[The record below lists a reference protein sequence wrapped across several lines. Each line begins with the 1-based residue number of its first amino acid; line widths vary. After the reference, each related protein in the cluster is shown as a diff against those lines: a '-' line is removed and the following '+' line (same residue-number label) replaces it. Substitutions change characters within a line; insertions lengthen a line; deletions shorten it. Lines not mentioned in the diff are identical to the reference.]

1 MAIKMTVADYGPHP
15 EQYLE
20 APGSQSCYEYLHE
33 CYNRIRKDLGDD
45 YIAFMIPVAD
55 QESAVRMPRLLSDVE
70 KFADYLSS
78 IGLKKGDVYTVFLP
92 TCGHAV
98 VALYALNKLGI
109 IANYVH
115 PMTPPN
121 ALEGIM
127 AHTKSKG
134 ILTLDLLAGPFAGVL
149 AKYPTVVG
157 SVSDFCDGVA
167 LKYAMYNEMQN
178 AKVPELSTI
187 TRYKDILAMELPKSE
202 TVKEMGKQDAFYMHG
217 GGTTGKSK
225 TIRLSSYAFNSLAYK
240 FYLLDIPHDY
250 VNCHAISAIP
260 CFHAYGLAGVIHYG
274 ICNAYKPFLCP
285 KFDARQINEII
296 RRYKINE
303 FIGVPRMFQ
312 KMMQEDNF
320 ENEGLKNLEMVF
332 AGSDIVSK
340 AFVDAFDAI
349 MIKHGAKARMCR
361 GYGLTEVCGVV
372 TSNGASGPYRKDSTG
387 FPLYGLTV
395 EIWDDDG
402 NRLPTGEVGE
412 ICVTGDSIMNGYLPD
427 DVIQESGIYTDEN
440 GTDWIRTGDMGYMDD
455 DGFIY
460 FSGRKKRIII
470 ISGYNIYP
478 ATIEE
483 KVDTLSY
490 INEVCA
496 VQGYTDDC
504 KPLVKLVVS
513 LKDKDADKEKVI
525 ADLKAFCEANL
536 ESIAVPRK
544 YEIMDLLPRTKME
557 KIDFVKLSDPIPEG

>member
-1 MAIKMTVADYGPHP
+1 MAIKMTIPDYGPHP
-15 EQYLE
+15 EQYLT
-20 APGSQSCYEYLHE
+20 APGTESCYEYIHA

-55 QESAVRMPRLLSDVE
+55 RESAVRMPRLLGDVE
-70 KFADYLSS
+70 KLASYFASV
-78 IGLKKGDVYTVFLP
+78 GLKKGDVYTVFLP

-115 PMTPPN
+115 PMTPPK
-121 ALEGIM
+121 ALEDIM
-127 AHTKSKG
+127 VHTNSKG
-134 ILTLDLLAGPFAGVL
+134 ILTLDLLAGPFAEVL
-149 AKYPTVVG
+149 AKYPAIVG
-157 SVSDFCDGVA
+157 SVSDFCDGIA
-167 LKYAMYNEMQN
+167 LEYALYNEKQN
-178 AKVPELSTI
+178 ARVPELETI
-187 TRYKDILAMELPKSE
+187 TLYRDIIKMELPE
-202 TVKEMGKQDAFYMHG
+202 AELVKDMGKQDAFYMHG

-240 FYLLDIPHDY
+240 FYLLDLPHDY
-250 VNCHAISAIP
+250 KDSHCISAIP

-274 ICNAYKPFLCP
+274 ICNAYKPFLFP
-285 KFDARQINEII
+285 KFDARQVNEVI
-296 RRYKINE
+296 RKYKVTE
-303 FIGVPRMFQ
+303 FIGVPKMFQ

-320 ENEGLKNLEMVF
+320 ENEGLKNLQMSF
-332 AGSDIVSK
+332 AGSDIVSR
-340 AFVDAFDAI
+340 AFVDEFDNI
-349 MIKHGAKARMCR
+349 MEKHGAAARMCR

-372 TSNGASGPYRKDSTG
+372 TSNGASGPYCKDSTG
-387 FPLYGLTV
+387 FPLYGLTI

-402 NRLPTGEVGE
+402 NKLPTGQVGE
-412 ICVTGDSIMNGYLPD
+412 ICVTGDTIMNGYLPD
-427 DVIQESGIYTDEN
+427 DVICDSGIYTDKN
-440 GTDWIRTGDMGYMDD
+440 GVSWIRTGDMGYLDE
-455 DGFIY
+455 DGFMY

-483 KVDTLSY
+483 KIDTLDY

-496 VQGYTDDC
+496 VQGYSDDG

-513 LKDKDADKEKVI
+513 LKDKDADREKVI
-525 ADLKAFCEANL
+525 SDLKAFCKSSF

-544 YEIMDLLPRTKME
+544 YEIMELLPRTKMD
-557 KIDFVKLSDPIPEG
+557 KIDFMKLSDPVPQ

>member
-1 MAIKMTVADYGPHP
+1 MAIRMTVEDYGPHP
-15 EQYLE
+15 EQYLR
-20 APGSQSCYEYLHE
+20 APGTQSCYEYIHE

-45 YIAFMIPVAD
+45 YTAFMIPVAD
-55 QESAVRMPRLLSDVE
+55 KESAVTMPRL
-70 KFADYLSS
+70 FADIEKLAGYFHS

-121 ALEGIM
+121 ALEEIM
-127 AHTKSKG
+127 RHTKSKG
-134 ILTLDLLAGPFAGVL
+134 ILTLDLFAGPFAGVL
-149 AKYPTVVG
+149 AKYPSVVG

-167 LKYAMYNEMQN
+167 LQYALYNEKQN
-178 AKVPELSTI
+178 ANVPELDTI
-187 TRYKDILAMELPKSE
+187 TLYRDILQMELPE
-202 TVKEMGKQDAFYMHG
+202 TEAVRDMGKQDAFYMHG

-250 VNCHAISAIP
+250 KNCHAISAIP

-296 RRYKINE
+296 RKYKITE
-303 FIGVPRMFQ
+303 FIGVPKMFQ
-312 KMMQEDNF
+312 KLMQEDNF
-320 ENEGLKNLEMVF
+320 ENEGLKNLQMTF

-340 AFVDAFDAI
+340 AFVDEFDAI
-349 MIKHGAKARMCR
+349 MEKHGAQARMCR

-372 TSNGASGPYRKDSTG
+372 TSNGAAGPYCKDSTG

-395 EIWDDDG
+395 EIWDENG
-402 NRLPTGEVGE
+402 KKLPTGTVGE
-412 ICVTGDSIMNGYLPD
+412 ICVTGDSIMNGYLQD
-427 DVIQESGIYTDEN
+427 DVIRDSGIYTDKN
-440 GTDWIRTGDMGYMDD
+440 GTDWIRTGDMGYMDE

-460 FSGRKKRIII
+460 FAGRIKRIII

-483 KVDTLSY
+483 KVDTLDY

-496 VQGYTDDC
+496 VQGYSKDG

-513 LKDKDADKEKVI
+513 LKDQSADHEKVK
-525 ADLKAFCEANL
+525 ADLKEFCKANL

-544 YEIMDLLPRTKME
+544 YEIMELLPRTKME
-557 KIDFVKLSDPIPEG
+557 KIDFMKLTDPIPDV

>member
-1 MAIKMTVADYGPHP
+1 MAIKMTVADYGPHV
-15 EQYLE
+15 EQYLK
-20 APGSQSCYEYLHE
+20 APEDQSCYEYIHE
-33 CYNRIRKDLGDD
+33 CYERIRKDLGDD

-55 QESAVRMPRLLSDVE
+55 QESAVRMPRLLADVE
-70 KFADYLSS
+70 KLASYFAS

-121 ALEGIM
+121 VLAQIM

-134 ILTLDLLAGPFAGVL
+134 VLTLDLLAVPFAPL
-149 AKYPTVVG
+149 FKNYPTIVG

-167 LKYAMYNEMQN
+167 LQYALYNEKQN
-178 AKVPELSTI
+178 AVLPEVESYTLY
-187 TRYKDILAMELPKSE
+187 RDILKMDLPEAE
-202 TVKEMGKQDAFYMHG
+202 TVKNMGKQDAFYMHG

-250 VNCHAISAIP
+250 ENAHAISAIP

-274 ICNAYKPFLCP
+274 ICNAYKPFLCA
-285 KFDARQINEII
+285 KFDARQTNEII
-296 RRYKINE
+296 RKYKVTE
-303 FIGVPRMFQ
+303 FIGVPKMFQ

-332 AGSDIVSK
+332 AGSDIVSQ
-340 AFVDAFDAI
+340 AFVDEFDSI

-372 TSNGASGPYRKDSTG
+372 TSNGASGPYNKYSTG
-387 FPLYGLTV
+387 YPLYGLTI
-395 EIWDDDG
+395 EIWDDEC
-402 NRLPTGEVGE
+402 NKLPVGEVGE
-412 ICVTGDSIMNGYLPD
+412 ICVTGDSLMNGYLPD
-427 DVIQESGIYTDEN
+427 DVIQESGIYTDKN
-440 GTDWIRTGDMGYMDD
+440 GVNWIRTGDMGYLDE
-455 DGFIY
+455 DGFM
-460 FSGRKKRIII
+460 FFAGRKKRIII

-483 KVDTLSY
+483 KVDTLDY

-496 VQGYTDDC
+496 VQGYSEDC

-557 KIDFVKLSDPIPEG
+557 KIDFMKLSDPVKM

>member
-1 MAIKMTVADYGPHP
+1 MAIRMTVEDYGPHP
-15 EQYLE
+15 EQYLRE
-20 APGSQSCYEYLHE
+20 PTTQSCYEYLHE
-33 CYNRIRKDLGDD
+33 CYERIRKDLGDD

-55 QESAVRMPRLLSDVE
+55 QESAVRMPRLLSDIE
-70 KFADYLSS
+70 KFASYLSTQ
-78 IGLKKGDVYTVFLP
+78 GLKKGDVYTVFLP

-98 VALYALNKLGI
+98 VALYALNKLGV

-121 ALEGIM
+121 VLAQIM

-134 ILTLDLLAGPFAGVL
+134 ILTLDLLAVPFAPL
-149 AKYPTVVG
+149 LKNYPTVVG

-167 LKYAMYNEMQN
+167 LQYALYNEKQN
-178 AKVPELSTI
+178 AQLPEVESYTLY
-187 TRYKDILAMELPKSE
+187 RDILKMELPEAE
-202 TVKEMGKQDAFYMHG
+202 TVREMGKQDAFYMHG

-225 TIRLSSYAFNSLAYK
+225 TIRLSSFAFNHLAFK

-250 VNCHAISAIP
+250 KTVHAISAIP

-274 ICNAYKPFLCP
+274 VCNAYKPFLCP
-285 KFDARQINEII
+285 KFDARQVNEII
-296 RRYKINE
+296 RKYNVTE
-303 FIGVPRMFQ
+303 FIGVPKMFQ

-320 ENEGLKNLEMVF
+320 ENEGTKNLALLF

-340 AFVDAFDAI
+340 AFVDEFDAVLE
-349 MIKHGAKARMCR
+349 KHNAPGRMCR

-372 TSNGASGPYRKDSTG
+372 SASGGSGPYRKDSVG

-395 EIWDDDG
+395 EIWDDEC
-402 NRLPTGEVGE
+402 NKLPAGELGE
-412 ICVTGDSIMNGYLPD
+412 ICISGDGIMNGYLQD
-427 DVIQESGIYTDEN
+427 DVIHDSGLYTDEN
-440 GTDWIRTGDMGYMDD
+440 GVNWVRTGDMGYKDE

-483 KVDTLSY
+483 KIDTLDY

-496 VQGYTDDC
+496 VQGYSDDG

-513 LKDKDADKEKVI
+513 LKNQADDKEKVI
-525 ADLKAFCEANL
+525 SDLKAFCEANL

-557 KIDFVKLSDPIPEG
+557 KIDFMKLSDPIPQ

>member
-1 MAIKMTVADYGPHP
+1 MPIKMTVADYGEHP
-15 EQYLE
+15 EQYLK
-20 APGSQSCYEYLHE
+20 APQTQSCYEYIHE
-33 CYNRIRKDLGDD
+33 CYDRIRKDLGDD

-55 QESAVRMPRLLSDVE
+55 QESAVRMPRLFSDVE
-70 KFADYLSS
+70 KFASYLSAK
-78 IGLKKGDVYTVFLP
+78 GLKKGDVYTVFLP
-92 TCGHAV
+92 TCAHAV

-121 ALEGIM
+121 VLENIIS
-127 AHTKSKG
+127 HTKSKG
-134 ILTLDLLAGPFAGVL
+134 ILTLDLLAGPFASVL
-149 AKYPTVVG
+149 AKHPTVVG
-157 SVSDFCDGVA
+157 SVSDFCEGTA

-178 AKVPELSTI
+178 AKVPELDTI
-187 TRYKDILAMELPKSE
+187 TRYKDILAMELPQAE
-202 TVKEMGKQDAFYMHG
+202 TVKDMGKQDAFYMHG
-217 GGTTGKSK
+217 GGTTGRSK

-240 FYLLDIPHDY
+240 FYLLDTPHDY
-250 VNCHAISAIP
+250 ATAHAISAIP

-285 KFDARQINEII
+285 KFDAHQVNEII
-296 RRYKINE
+296 RKYNVVE
-303 FIGVPRMFQ
+303 FIGVPKMFQ

-320 ENEGLKNLEMVF
+320 ENEGTKNLSMLF

-340 AFVDAFDAI
+340 AFVDEFDAVLE
-349 MIKHGAKARMCR
+349 KHGAPGRMCR

-372 TSNGASGPYRKDSTG
+372 STSGGSGPYCKDSVG
-387 FPLYGLTV
+387 YPLYGLTV
-395 EIWDDDG
+395 EIWDDEC
-402 NRLPTGEVGE
+402 NKLPAGELGE
-412 ICVTGDSIMNGYLPD
+412 ICISGDSIMNGYLPD
-427 DVIQESGIYTDEN
+427 DVIQESGIYTDAN
-440 GTDWIRTGDMGYMDD
+440 GVDWIRTGDMGYLND
-455 DGFIY
+455 DGFIF

-483 KVDTLSY
+483 KVDTIDY

-496 VQGYTDDC
+496 VQGYDDDG

-513 LKDKDADKEKVI
+513 LKDNTLDREKVI
-525 ADLKAFCEANL
+525 DELKAFCQENL

-557 KIDFVKLSDPIPEG
+557 KIDFMKLADPIKQ

>member
-15 EQYLE
+15 EQYLR
-20 APGSQSCYEYLHE
+20 APGTQSCYEYIHE

-55 QESAVRMPRLLSDVE
+55 QESAVRMPRLLADVE
-70 KFADYLSS
+70 KLASYLHS

-121 ALEGIM
+121 VLEDIM

-149 AKYPTVVG
+149 ANHPTVVG

-178 AKVPELSTI
+178 AKIPELDTI
-187 TRYKDILAMELPKSE
+187 TLYKDILKMDLPETE
-202 TVKEMGKQDAFYMHG
+202 TVKDMGKQDAFYMHG
-217 GGTTGKSK
+217 GGTTGRSK
-225 TIRLSSYAFNSLAYK
+225 TVRLSSYAFNSLAYK
-240 FYLLDIPHDY
+240 FYLLDLPHDY
-250 VNCHAISAIP
+250 KNCHAISAIP

-274 ICNAYKPFLCP
+274 VCNAYKPFLCP

-296 RRYKINE
+296 RKYKIIE
-303 FIGVPRMFQ
+303 FIGVPKMFQ
-312 KMMQEDNF
+312 KLMQEDNF
-320 ENEGLKNLEMVF
+320 ENEGTKNLEMVF

-340 AFVDAFDAI
+340 AFVDEFDAI
-349 MIKHGAKARMCR
+349 MEKHGAKARMCR

-372 TSNGASGPYRKDSTG
+372 TSNGAAGPYCKDSVG
-387 FPLYGLTV
+387 FPLFGLTV
-395 EIWDDDG
+395 EIWDENG
-402 NRLPTGEVGE
+402 NKLPTGELGE
-412 ICVTGDSIMNGYLPD
+412 ICVTGDSIMNGYLQD
-427 DVIQESGIYTDEN
+427 DFIHDSGIYIDKN
-440 GTDWIRTGDMGYMDD
+440 GTNWIRTGDMGYMDE
-455 DGFIY
+455 DGFVY
-460 FSGRKKRIII
+460 FAGRIKRIII

-483 KVDTLSY
+483 KVDTLDY

-496 VQGYTDDC
+496 VQGYDEKS

-513 LKDKDADKEKVI
+513 LKDQSADREKVI
-525 ADLKAFCEANL
+525 SDLKAFCKANL
-536 ESIAVPRK
+536 ESISVPRK
-544 YEIMDLLPRTKME
+544 YEIMELLPRTKMD
-557 KIDFVKLSDPIPEG
+557 KIDFMKLTDPIPN

>member
-1 MAIKMTVADYGPHP
+1 MANKMTPADYGPHP
-15 EQYLE
+15 EQYLV
-20 APGSQSCYEYLHE
+20 APGTESCYEYIHA
-33 CYNRIRKDLGDD
+33 CYDRIRKDLGDD
-45 YIAFMIPVAD
+45 YIAFVIPVAD
-55 QESAVRMPRLLSDVE
+55 QESAVRMPRLFADVE
-70 KFADYLSS
+70 KLASYFAS

-98 VALYALNKLGI
+98 VAMYALNKLGI

-115 PMTPPN
+115 PMTPPK

-127 AHTKSKG
+127 THTKSKG
-134 ILTLDLLAGPFAGVL
+134 ILTLDLLAGPFADVL
-149 AKYPTVVG
+149 AKYPSIVG

-167 LKYAMYNEMQN
+167 LKYAMYNEIQN
-178 AKVPELSTI
+178 AKVPELDTV
-187 TRYKDILAMELPKSE
+187 TLYKDILKMDLPEAEL
-202 TVKEMGKQDAFYMHG
+202 VKDMGKQDAFYMHG
-217 GGTTGKSK
+217 GGTTGRSK

-240 FYLLDIPHDY
+240 FYLLDLPHDY
-250 VNCHAISAIP
+250 VNSHAISAIP

-274 ICNAYKPFLCP
+274 ICNAYKPVLFP
-285 KFDARQINEII
+285 KFDARQVNEII
-296 RRYKINE
+296 RRYKVIE
-303 FIGVPRMFQ
+303 FIGVPKMFQ

-340 AFVDAFDAI
+340 AFVDEFDVI
-349 MIKHGAKARMCR
+349 MEKHGAGARMCR

-372 TSNGASGPYRKDSTG
+372 TSNGGAGPYCKDSTG
-387 FPLYGLTV
+387 YPLYGLTI
-395 EIWDDDG
+395 EIWDDDC
-402 NRLPTGEVGE
+402 NKLPIGKVGE
-412 ICVTGDSIMNGYLPD
+412 ICVTGDSIMNGYLQD
-427 DVIQESGIYTDEN
+427 DIIHDSGIYTDEN
-440 GTDWIRTGDMGYMDD
+440 GVNWIRTGDMGYLDEN
-455 DGFIY
+455 GFMY

-483 KVDTLSY
+483 KIDTLPY

-496 VQGYTDDC
+496 VQGYSEDA

-513 LKDKDADKEKVI
+513 LKDQNADHDKVI

-536 ESIAVPRK
+536 ESISVPRK

-557 KIDFVKLSDPIPEG
+557 KIDFMKLSDPVPQ

>member
-1 MAIKMTVADYGPHP
+1 MAITMNVADYGAHP
-15 EQYLE
+15 EQYLK
-20 APGSQSCYEYLHE
+20 APKTQSCYEYIHE
-33 CYNRIRKDLGDD
+33 CYDRIRKDLGDD

-55 QESAVRMPRLLSDVE
+55 QESAVRMPRLLGDVE
-70 KFADYLSS
+70 KLASYFSS

-121 ALEGIM
+121 VLEGIM
-127 AHTKSKG
+127 AHTNSKG

-149 AKYPTVVG
+149 AKYPTIVG

-178 AKVPELSTI
+178 AKVPELDTI
-187 TRYKDILAMELPKSE
+187 IRYKDILAMNLPEAE
-202 TVKEMGKQDAFYMHG
+202 TVKDMGKQDAFYMHG
-217 GGTTGKSK
+217 GGTTGRSK

-250 VNCHAISAIP
+250 ATCHAISAIP

-285 KFDARQINEII
+285 KFDARQVNEII
-296 RRYKINE
+296 RKYNVFE
-303 FIGVPRMFQ
+303 FIGVPKMFQ

-320 ENEGLKNLEMVF
+320 ENEGLKNLGMLF

-340 AFVDAFDAI
+340 AFVEEFDAVLE
-349 MIKHGAKARMCR
+349 KHGAPGRMCR

-372 TSNGASGPYRKDSTG
+372 STNGGSGPTSKDSVG
-387 FPLYGLTV
+387 YPLFGLNV
-395 EIWDDDG
+395 EIWDDDAKK
-402 NRLPTGEVGE
+402 LPAGELGE
-412 ICVTGDSIMNGYLPD
+412 ICVSGDSIMNGYLQD
-427 DVIQESGIYTDEN
+427 DIIHDSGIYTDEN
-440 GTDWIRTGDMGYMDD
+440 GVNWIRTGDMGYMDE

-483 KVDTLSY
+483 KVDTLDF

-496 VQGYTDDC
+496 VQGYSDDG

-513 LKDKDADKEKVI
+513 LKDAAADHDKVI
-525 ADLKAFCEANL
+525 EELKQFCQANL
-536 ESIAVPRK
+536 EGISVPRK

-557 KIDFVKLSDPIPEG
+557 KIDFMKLADPIPQ

>member
-1 MAIKMTVADYGPHP
+1 MAIKMNVEDYGPHV
-15 EQYLE
+15 EQYLK
-20 APGSQSCYEYLHE
+20 APGTQSCYEYLHE

-70 KFADYLSS
+70 KLASYFSS

-121 ALEGIM
+121 VLAQIM

-134 ILTLDLLAGPFAGVL
+134 VLTLDLFAQAFEAVL
-149 AKYPTVVG
+149 AKHPTVIG
-157 SVSDFCDGVA
+157 SVSDFCEGVA
-167 LKYAMYNEMQN
+167 LKYALYNEAQN
-178 AKVPELSTI
+178 ARVPKLDTV
-187 TRYKDILAMELPKSE
+187 TLYKDILAMELPE
-202 TVKEMGKQDAFYMHG
+202 AEAVKDMGKQDAFYMHG

-250 VNCHAISAIP
+250 ENCHAISAIP

-274 ICNAYKPFLCP
+274 ICNAYKPFLCA
-285 KFDARQINEII
+285 KFDARQTNEII
-296 RRYKINE
+296 RKYKVTE
-303 FIGVPRMFQ
+303 FIGVPKMFQ

-320 ENEGLKNLEMVF
+320 ENEGLKNLEMTF
-332 AGSDIVSK
+332 AGSDIVSQ
-340 AFVDAFDAI
+340 AFVNEFDSI
-349 MIKHGAKARMCR
+349 MEKHGAKARMCR

-387 FPLYGLTV
+387 FPLYGLTI
-395 EIWDDDG
+395 EIWDDDC
-402 NRLPTGEVGE
+402 NKLPAGQVGE

-440 GTDWIRTGDMGYMDD
+440 GTDWIRTGDMGYLDE
-455 DGFIY
+455 DGFMY
-460 FSGRKKRIII
+460 FAGRKKRIII

-483 KVDTLSY
+483 KIDTLDY

-496 VQGYTDDC
+496 VQGYSDNG

-513 LKDKDADKEKVI
+513 LKDKNADHQKVI

-536 ESIAVPRK
+536 ESISVPRK
-544 YEIMDLLPRTKME
+544 YEIMELLPRTKME
-557 KIDFVKLSDPIPEG
+557 KIDFIKLSDPVPQ

>member
-1 MAIKMTVADYGPHP
+1 MAIKMTVADYGTHP
-15 EQYLE
+15 EQYLT
-20 APGSQSCYEYLHE
+20 APGSESCYEYIHA
-33 CYNRIRKDLGDD
+33 CYDRIRKDLGDD

-55 QESAVRMPRLLSDVE
+55 QESAVRMPRLLSDIE
-70 KFADYLSS
+70 KLAGYFAS

-98 VALYALNKLGI
+98 VAMYALNKLGI

-121 ALEGIM
+121 VLAQIM

-134 ILTLDLLAGPFAGVL
+134 ILTLDLLAVPFAPL
-149 AKYPTVVG
+149 LKNYPTIVG

-167 LKYAMYNEMQN
+167 LQYALYNEKQN
-178 AKVPELSTI
+178 AVLPEVESYTLY
-187 TRYKDILAMELPKSE
+187 RDILKMDFPETE
-202 TVKEMGKQDAFYMHG
+202 TVKDMGKQDAFYMHG

-240 FYLLDIPHDY
+240 FYLLDVPHDY
-250 VNCHAISAIP
+250 TDNHAISAIP

-274 ICNAYKPFLCP
+274 ICNAYKPFLCA
-285 KFDARQINEII
+285 KFDAHQTNEII
-296 RRYKINE
+296 RKYKVTE
-303 FIGVPRMFQ
+303 FIGVPNIFQ
-312 KMMQEDNF
+312 KMMLEDNF
-320 ENEGLKNLEMVF
+320 ENEGLKNLQMLF

-340 AFVDAFDAI
+340 AFVDAFDAVLE
-349 MIKHGAKARMCR
+349 KHDAPGRMCR

-372 TSNGASGPYRKDSTG
+372 STNGGSGPYSQDSVG
-387 FPLYGLTV
+387 YPLYGLTV
-395 EIWDDDG
+395 EIWDD
-402 NRLPTGEVGE
+402 NCNKLPAGEKGE
-412 ICVTGDSIMNGYLPD
+412 ICVSGDSIMNGYLPD

-440 GTDWIRTGDMGYMDD
+440 GVDWIKTGDMGYMDE

-483 KVDTLSY
+483 KVDTLDY
-490 INEVCA
+490 IKEVCA
-496 VQGYTDDC
+496 VQGYSEEA
-504 KPLVKLVVS
+504 KPLVKLVMS
-513 LKDKDADKEKVI
+513 FKDGVDAEKALAEV
-525 ADLKAFCEANL
+525 KAFCEANL
-536 ESIAVPRK
+536 ESISVPRK
-544 YEIMDLLPRTKME
+544 YEVMELLPRTKMD
-557 KIDFVKLSDPIPEG
+557 KIDFMKLSDPVPQ

>member
-1 MAIKMTVADYGPHP
+1 MAIKMTIADYGPHP
-15 EQYLE
+15 EQYLRE
-20 APGSQSCYEYLHE
+20 PTTQSCYEYLHE
-33 CYNRIRKDLGDD
+33 CYGRIRKDLGDD

-55 QESAVRMPRLLSDVE
+55 QESAVRMPRLISDIE
-70 KFADYLSS
+70 KFASYLSAQ
-78 IGLKKGDVYTVFLP
+78 GLKKGDVYTVFLP

-98 VALYALNKLGI
+98 VALYALNKLGV

-121 ALEGIM
+121 VLEGII

-134 ILTLDLLAGPFAGVL
+134 ILTLDLLAGPFASVL

-178 AKVPELSTI
+178 AKIPELDTI
-187 TRYKDILAMELPKSE
+187 TRYKDILAMDLPEAE
-202 TVKEMGKQDAFYMHG
+202 TVREMGKQDAFYMHG

-225 TIRLSSYAFNSLAYK
+225 TIRLSSFAFNHLAFK
-240 FYLLDIPHDY
+240 FYLLDIPHDFKT
-250 VNCHAISAIP
+250 CHAISAIP

-274 ICNAYKPFLCP
+274 VCNAYKPFLCP
-285 KFDARQINEII
+285 KFDARQVNEII
-296 RRYKINE
+296 RKYNVIE
-303 FIGVPRMFQ
+303 FIGVPKMFQ

-320 ENEGLKNLEMVF
+320 ENEGTKNLAMLF

-340 AFVDAFDAI
+340 AFVDEFDAVLE
-349 MIKHGAKARMCR
+349 KHNAPGRMCR

-372 TSNGASGPYRKDSTG
+372 CTSGGSGPYCKDSVG

-395 EIWDDDG
+395 EIWDDEC
-402 NRLPTGEVGE
+402 NKLPAGELGE
-412 ICVTGDSIMNGYLPD
+412 ICVSGDGIMNGYLQD
-427 DVIQESGIYTDEN
+427 DVIHDNGLYTDEN
-440 GTDWIRTGDMGYMDD
+440 GVNWVRTGDMGYKDE
-455 DGFIY
+455 DGFIF

-483 KVDTLSY
+483 KIDTLDY

-496 VQGYTDDC
+496 VPGYSEDA

-513 LKDKDADKEKVI
+513 LKDQNADKEKVI

-536 ESIAVPRK
+536 EAIAVPRK
-544 YEIMDLLPRTKME
+544 YEIMELLPRTKME
-557 KIDFVKLSDPIPEG
+557 KIDFMKLSDPIPQ

>member
-15 EQYLE
+15 EQYLR
-20 APGSQSCYEYLHE
+20 APGTQSCYEYIHE

-55 QESAVRMPRLLSDVE
+55 RESAVRMPRLLADVE
-70 KFADYLSS
+70 KFASYIHS

-121 ALEGIM
+121 VLEGIM

-134 ILTLDLLAGPFAGVL
+134 ILTLDLLAGPFADVL
-149 AKYPTVVG
+149 AKHPTVVG
-157 SVSDFCDGVA
+157 SVSDFCEGDA
-167 LKYAMYNEMQN
+167 LKYALYNEMQN
-178 AKVPELSTI
+178 AKVPELDTI
-187 TRYKDILAMELPKSE
+187 TLYKDILKMDLPEAE
-202 TVKEMGKQDAFYMHG
+202 TVKDMGKQDAFYMHG
-217 GGTTGKSK
+217 GGTTGRSK
-225 TIRLSSYAFNSLAYK
+225 TVRLSSYAFNSLAYK
-240 FYLLDIPHDY
+240 FYLLDLPHDY
-250 VNCHAISAIP
+250 KNCHAISAIP

-296 RRYKINE
+296 RRYKVIE
-303 FIGVPRMFQ
+303 FIGVPKMFQ
-312 KMMQEDNF
+312 KLMQEDNF
-320 ENEGLKNLEMVF
+320 ENEGTKNLEMVF

-340 AFVDAFDAI
+340 AFVDEFDAI
-349 MIKHGAKARMCR
+349 MEKHGARGRMCR

-372 TSNGASGPYRKDSTG
+372 TSNGAAGPYCKDSVG
-387 FPLYGLTV
+387 FPLFGLTV
-395 EIWDDDG
+395 EIWDENG
-402 NRLPTGEVGE
+402 KKLPVGELGE
-412 ICVTGDSIMNGYLPD
+412 ICVTGDSIMNGYLQD
-427 DVIQESGIYTDEN
+427 DIIRDSGIYTDKN
-440 GTDWIRTGDMGYMDD
+440 GTDWIRTGDMGYMDE
-455 DGFIY
+455 DGFVY
-460 FSGRKKRIII
+460 FAGRIKRIII

-483 KVDTLSY
+483 KVDTLDY

-496 VQGYTDDC
+496 VQGYDEKG

-513 LKDKDADKEKVI
+513 LKDRNADEEKVK

-536 ESIAVPRK
+536 ESISVPRK
-544 YEIMDLLPRTKME
+544 YEIMELLPRTKMD
-557 KIDFVKLSDPIPEG
+557 KIDFMKLTDPIPQ

>member
-1 MAIKMTVADYGPHP
+1 MAIKMTVANYGPHI
-15 EQYLE
+15 EQYLT
-20 APGSQSCYEYLHE
+20 APGTESCYEYIHA

-45 YIAFMIPVAD
+45 YIAFVIPVAD
-55 QESAVRMPRLLSDVE
+55 QESAVRMPRLFADVE
-70 KFADYLSS
+70 KLASYFAS

-98 VALYALNKLGI
+98 VAMYALNKLGI

-121 ALEGIM
+121 VLDGIM
-127 AHTKSKG
+127 THTKSKG
-134 ILTLDLLAGPFAGVL
+134 ILTLDLLAGPFAGVI
-149 AKYPTVVG
+149 AKYPSVVG
-157 SVSDFCDGVA
+157 SVSDFCDGIA
-167 LKYAMYNEMQN
+167 LKYATYNEMQN
-178 AKVPELSTI
+178 AKVPELDTI
-187 TRYKDILAMELPKSE
+187 TLYKDILKMDLPE
-202 TVKEMGKQDAFYMHG
+202 TEVVKDLGKQDAFYMHG

-250 VNCHAISAIP
+250 VNSHAISAIP

-274 ICNAYKPFLCP
+274 ICNAYKPVLFP
-285 KFDARQINEII
+285 NFDARQVNEII
-296 RRYKINE
+296 RKYKVTE
-303 FIGVPRMFQ
+303 FIGVPKMFQ

-320 ENEGLKNLEMVF
+320 ENEGLKNLELVF

-340 AFVDAFDAI
+340 AFVDEFDAI
-349 MIKHGAKARMCR
+349 MEKHGAKARMCR

-372 TSNGASGPYRKDSTG
+372 TSNGGAGPYCKDSTG
-387 FPLYGLTV
+387 FPLYGLTI
-395 EIWDDDG
+395 EIWDDDC
-402 NRLPTGEVGE
+402 NKLPTGQVGE

-427 DVIQESGIYTDEN
+427 DTINESGIYTDKN
-440 GTDWIRTGDMGYMDD
+440 GVNWIRTGDMGYLDE
-455 DGFIY
+455 DGFMY

-483 KVDTLSY
+483 KVDTLDY

-496 VQGYTDDC
+496 VQGYSEDG

-513 LKDKDADKEKVI
+513 LLDKEADNEKVI
-525 ADLKAFCEANL
+525 ADLKVFCEANL
-536 ESIAVPRK
+536 ESISVPRK

-557 KIDFVKLSDPIPEG
+557 KIDFMKLSDPVPQ

>member
-1 MAIKMTVADYGPHP
+1 MAIKMTLADYGTHP
-15 EQYLE
+15 EQYLTP
-20 APGSQSCYEYLHE
+20 PGTESCYEYLHA

-55 QESAVRMPRLLSDVE
+55 QESAVRMPRLLSDIE
-70 KFADYLSS
+70 KLASYLAS

-121 ALEGIM
+121 VLEGII

-134 ILTLDLLAGPFAGVL
+134 ILTLDLLAGPFASVL
-149 AKYPTVVG
+149 ANHPTIVG

-178 AKVPELSTI
+178 AKVPDLDTI
-187 TRYKDILAMELPKSE
+187 TIYKDILKMELPEAE
-202 TVKEMGKQDAFYMHG
+202 TVREMGKQDAFYMHG

-240 FYLLDIPHDY
+240 FYLLDIPHDFKTA
-250 VNCHAISAIP
+250 HAISAIP

-274 ICNAYKPFLCP
+274 ICNAFKPFLCP
-285 KFDARQINEII
+285 KFDARQVNEII
-296 RRYKINE
+296 RKYNVFE
-303 FIGVPRMFQ
+303 FIGVPKMFQ

-320 ENEGLKNLEMVF
+320 ENEGLKNLGMLF

-340 AFVDAFDAI
+340 AFVDEFDAVLE
-349 MIKHGAKARMCR
+349 KHGAPGRMCR

-372 TSNGASGPYRKDSTG
+372 STNGGSGPYCKDSVG
-387 FPLYGLTV
+387 YPLYGLTV

-402 NRLPTGEVGE
+402 NKLPAGEVGE
-412 ICVTGDSIMNGYLPD
+412 ICVSGDSIMNGYLPD
-427 DVIQESGIYTDEN
+427 DVISDSGIYTDAN
-440 GTDWIRTGDMGYMDD
+440 GVDWIRTGDMGYMNE
-455 DGFIY
+455 DGFIF

-483 KVDTLSY
+483 KVDTLDY

-496 VQGYTDDC
+496 VQGYSEDA
-504 KPLVKLVVS
+504 KPLVKLVIS
-513 LKDKDADKEKVI
+513 LKDKQADHEKVI

-544 YEIMDLLPRTKME
+544 YEIMELLPRTKME
-557 KIDFVKLSDPIPEG
+557 KIDFMKLSDPVPQ

>member
-1 MAIKMTVADYGPHP
+1 MSIKMTVADYGLHP
-15 EQYLE
+15 EQYLT
-20 APGSQSCYEYLHE
+20 APQNESCYEYIHA
-33 CYNRIRKDLGDD
+33 CYDRVRKDLGDD

-55 QESAVRMPRLLSDVE
+55 QESAVRMPRLFADVE
-70 KFADYLSS
+70 KLASYFAS
-78 IGLKKGDVYTVFLP
+78 IGLKKGDVYTVFVP

-115 PMTPPN
+115 PMTPPPV
-121 ALEGIM
+121 LEGIIK
-127 AHTKSKG
+127 HTGSKG
-134 ILTLDLLAGPFAGVL
+134 ILTLDLLAGPFASVL
-149 AKYPTVVG
+149 AKYPTIVG
-157 SVSDFCDGVA
+157 SVSDFCDGMA

-178 AKVPELSTI
+178 AKVPELDTI
-187 TRYKDILAMELPKSE
+187 VRYKDILAMDLPEAEL
-202 TVKEMGKQDAFYMHG
+202 VKDMGKQDAFYMHG

-274 ICNAYKPFLCP
+274 ICNAYKPFLCA
-285 KFDARQINEII
+285 KFDARQTNEII
-296 RRYKINE
+296 RKYKITE
-303 FIGVPRMFQ
+303 FIGVPAMFQ
-312 KMMQEDNF
+312 KMMLEDNF
-320 ENEGLKNLEMVF
+320 ENEGTKNLEMLF

-340 AFVDAFDAI
+340 AFVEKFDAV
-349 MIKHGAKARMCR
+349 MEKHGAKGRMCR

-372 TSNGASGPYRKDSTG
+372 STNGGSGPYSKDSVG
-387 FPLYGLTV
+387 YPLYGLHV
-395 EIWDDDG
+395 EIWDDEC
-402 NRLPTGEVGE
+402 NKLPVGTQGE
-412 ICVTGDSIMNGYLPD
+412 ICVTGDSIMNGYLHD
-427 DVIQESGIYTDEN
+427 DVIHDDGIYTDAN
-440 GTDWIRTGDMGYMDD
+440 GVNWIRTGDMGYMDE

-483 KVDTLSY
+483 KIDTLPF
-490 INEVCA
+490 IKEVCA
-496 VQGYTDDC
+496 VQGYSDDA

-513 LKDKDADKEKVI
+513 LKDPTLDHDEIKAQ
-525 ADLKAFCEANL
+525 LQAFCEANL

-544 YEIMDLLPRTKME
+544 YEIMEALPRTKME
-557 KIDFVKLSDPIPEG
+557 KIDFVKLSDQVPNS

>member
-1 MAIKMTVADYGPHP
+1 MAKIMTPADYGSHP
-15 EQYLE
+15 EQYLV
-20 APGSQSCYEYLHE
+20 APGTESCYEYLHN
-33 CYNRIRKDLGDD
+33 CYNKIRKDLGDE

-55 QESAVRMPRLLSDVE
+55 QESAVRMPRLLSDIE
-70 KFADYLSS
+70 KLASYFAS

-121 ALEGIM
+121 VLAQIM

-134 ILTLDLLAGPFAGVL
+134 FLTLDLLAVPFAPL
-149 AKYPTVVG
+149 LKNYPTIVG

-167 LKYAMYNEMQN
+167 LQYALYNEKQN
-178 AKVPELSTI
+178 AQLPEVESYTLY
-187 TRYKDILAMELPKSE
+187 RDILKMELPE
-202 TVKEMGKQDAFYMHG
+202 TEVVKEMGKQDAFYMHG

-250 VNCHAISAIP
+250 KTAHCISAIP

-274 ICNAYKPFLCP
+274 ICNAFKPFLCA
-285 KFDARQINEII
+285 KFDAHQTNEII
-296 RRYKINE
+296 RKYNVIE
-303 FIGVPRMFQ
+303 FIGVPKMFQ

-320 ENEGLKNLEMVF
+320 ENEGLKNLAMLF

-340 AFVDAFDAI
+340 AFVDEFDSI
-349 MIKHGAKARMCR
+349 LEKHDAPGRMCR

-372 TSNGASGPYRKDSTG
+372 STSGGAGPYRKDSVG
-387 FPLYGLTV
+387 YPLYGLTT
-395 EIWDDDG
+395 EIWDDDC
-402 NRLPTGEVGE
+402 NKLAPGEVGE
-412 ICVTGDSIMNGYLPD
+412 ICVTGDSIMNGYLQD
-427 DVIQESGIYTDEN
+427 DVIQESGIYTDAE
-440 GTDWIRTGDMGYMDD
+440 GTNWIRTGDMGYMDE
-455 DGFIY
+455 DGFLY
-460 FSGRKKRIII
+460 FAGRKKRIII

-483 KVDTLSY
+483 KVDTLDY

-496 VQGYTDDC
+496 VQGYSEDA

-513 LKDKDADKEKVI
+513 LKPDVDKEKAI

-536 ESIAVPRK
+536 ESISVPRK
-544 YEIMDLLPRTKME
+544 YEVMDLLPRTKME
-557 KIDFVKLSDPIPEG
+557 KIDFMQLSDPIPQ

>member
-1 MAIKMTVADYGPHP
+1 MAKIMTPADYGSHP
-15 EQYLE
+15 EQYLV
-20 APGSQSCYEYLHE
+20 APGTESCYEYLHN
-33 CYNRIRKDLGDD
+33 CYNKIRKDLGDD

-55 QESAVRMPRLLSDVE
+55 QESAVRMPRLLSDIE
-70 KFADYLSS
+70 KLASYFAS

-121 ALEGIM
+121 VLAQIM

-134 ILTLDLLAGPFAGVL
+134 ILTLDLLAVPFAPL
-149 AKYPTVVG
+149 LKNYPTIVG

-167 LKYAMYNEMQN
+167 LQYALYNEKQN
-178 AKVPELSTI
+178 AQLPEVESYTLY
-187 TRYKDILAMELPKSE
+187 RDILKMELPE
-202 TVKEMGKQDAFYMHG
+202 TEVVKEMGKQDAFYMHG

-250 VNCHAISAIP
+250 KTAHCISAIP

-274 ICNAYKPFLCP
+274 ICNAFKPFLCA
-285 KFDARQINEII
+285 KFDAHQTNEII
-296 RRYKINE
+296 RKYNVME
-303 FIGVPRMFQ
+303 FIGVPKMFQ

-320 ENEGLKNLEMVF
+320 ENEGLKNLAMLF

-340 AFVDAFDAI
+340 AFVDEFDSI
-349 MIKHGAKARMCR
+349 LEKHGAPGRMCR

-372 TSNGASGPYRKDSTG
+372 STSGGAGPYRKDSVG
-387 FPLYGLTV
+387 YPLYGLTT
-395 EIWDDDG
+395 EIWDDDC
-402 NRLPTGEVGE
+402 NKLAPGEVGE
-412 ICVTGDSIMNGYLPD
+412 ICVTGDSIMNGYLQD
-427 DVIQESGIYTDEN
+427 DVIQESGIYTDAE
-440 GTDWIRTGDMGYMDD
+440 GTNWIRTGDMGYMDE
-455 DGFIY
+455 DGFLY
-460 FSGRKKRIII
+460 FAGRKKRIII

-483 KVDTLSY
+483 KVDTLDY

-496 VQGYTDDC
+496 VQGYSEDA

-513 LKDKDADKEKVI
+513 LKPDVDKEKAI

-536 ESIAVPRK
+536 ESISVPRK
-544 YEIMDLLPRTKME
+544 YEVMDLLPRTKME
-557 KIDFVKLSDPIPEG
+557 KIDFMQLSDPVPQ

>member
-1 MAIKMTVADYGPHP
+1 MTEADYGEHP
-15 EQYLE
+15 EQYLR

-33 CYNRIRKDLGDD
+33 CYERIRKDLGDD

-70 KFADYLSS
+70 KFASYLNS

-98 VALYALNKLGI
+98 VALYALNKLGV

-121 ALEGIM
+121 VLEGII

-134 ILTLDLLAGPFAGVL
+134 ILTLDLLAGPFASVL
-149 AKYPTVVG
+149 ANHQTVVG

-167 LKYAMYNEMQN
+167 LKYAMYNEMQS
-178 AKVPELSTI
+178 AKVPDLPTI
-187 TRYKDILAMELPKSE
+187 TRYRDILAMELPEAE
-202 TVKEMGKQDAFYMHG
+202 TVREMGKQDAFYMHG

-240 FYLLDIPHDY
+240 FYLLDVPHDY
-250 VNCHAISAIP
+250 ETAHAISAIP

-285 KFDARQINEII
+285 KFDARQVNEII
-296 RRYKINE
+296 RKYNVFE
-303 FIGVPRMFQ
+303 FIGVPNMFQ

-320 ENEGLKNLEMVF
+320 ENEGLKNLSMLF

-340 AFVDAFDAI
+340 AFVDAFDAVLE
-349 MIKHGAKARMCR
+349 KHGAKGKMCR

-372 TSNGASGPYRKDSTG
+372 STSGGAGPYCQDSVG
-387 FPLYGLTV
+387 YPLFGLTV
-395 EIWDDDG
+395 EIRDDSF
-402 NRLPTGEVGE
+402 NKVPTGEVGE

-427 DVIQESGIYTDEN
+427 DVIQDSGIYIDEN
-440 GTDWIRTGDMGYMDD
+440 GTSWIRTGDMGYMNE
-455 DGFIY
+455 DGFL
-460 FSGRKKRIII
+460 FFAGRKKRIII

-483 KVDTLSY
+483 KVDTLDY
-490 INEVCA
+490 IKEVCA
-496 VQGYTDDC
+496 VQGYSEDC

-513 LKDKDADKEKVI
+513 LKDNDADKDKVI
-525 ADLKAFCEANL
+525 AELKAFCEANL

-544 YEIMDLLPRTKME
+544 YEIMELLPRTKMD
-557 KIDFVKLSDPIPEG
+557 KIDFIKLSDPVPQ

>member
-15 EQYLE
+15 EQYLV
-20 APGSQSCYEYLHE
+20 APGTESCYEYIHA
-33 CYNRIRKDLGDD
+33 CYNRIRKDLGDN

-55 QESAVRMPRLLSDVE
+55 RESAVRMPRLLEDIE
-70 KFADYLSS
+70 KLASYLSS

-115 PMTPPN
+115 PMTPPK
-121 ALEGIM
+121 ALKNIM
-127 AHTKSKG
+127 VHTNSKG

-149 AKYPTVVG
+149 AKYPAIVG

-167 LKYAMYNEMQN
+167 LEYAVYNELQN
-178 AKVPELSTI
+178 AKVPDLDTI
-187 TRYKDILAMELPKSE
+187 TLYKDILKMNLPEAEL
-202 TVKEMGKQDAFYMHG
+202 VKDMGKQDAFYMHG

-240 FYLLDIPHDY
+240 FYLLDTPHDY
-250 VNCHAISAIP
+250 TCSHAISAIP

-274 ICNAYKPFLCP
+274 ICNAYKPFLFP
-285 KFDARQINEII
+285 KFDARQVNEVI
-296 RRYKINE
+296 RKYKVTE
-303 FIGVPRMFQ
+303 FIGVPKMFQ

-320 ENEGLKNLEMVF
+320 ENEGLKNLELVF
-332 AGSDIVSK
+332 AGADIVSK
-340 AFVDAFDAI
+340 AFVDEFDSI
-349 MIKHGAKARMCR
+349 MKKHGAKARMCR

-372 TSNGASGPYRKDSTG
+372 TSNGGAGPYCKDSTG
-387 FPLYGLTV
+387 FPLYGLTI
-395 EIWDDDG
+395 EIRDDDF
-402 NRLPTGEVGE
+402 NRLPVGQVGE

-427 DVIQESGIYTDEN
+427 DVVNENGIYTDEN
-440 GTDWIRTGDMGYMDD
+440 GVNWIRTGDMGYLDE
-455 DGFIY
+455 DGFMY
-460 FSGRKKRIII
+460 FAGRKKRIII

-483 KVDTLSY
+483 KIDTLDY

-496 VQGYTDDC
+496 VQGYSEDG

-513 LKDKDADKEKVI
+513 LFDKEADHEKVI

-536 ESIAVPRK
+536 EGIAVPRK
-544 YEIMDLLPRTKME
+544 FEIMDLLPRTKMD
-557 KIDFVKLSDPIPEG
+557 KIDFMKLSDPVPQ